1 MSIDHEQHLA
11 AVERTVTEMER
22 EGRRAFDVRLSRS
35 ITASVGDAWDAVTN
49 AERIPRWFAPVTG
62 ELALGG
68 RYQIEGNA
76 GGEITACEPLSHF
89 ALTWEFAGD
98 VSWVDVRLE
107 DEGGGRVRL
116 TLSHAQLH
124 SPFWDHYGPGATGV
138 GWEMGFMGLAMHLEQ
153 PDTPL
158 PTDEELAFSEEGKA
172 WVAGSATGWGRAAVA
187 AGEDAGAADLA
198 ARRTAAFYTGQKE
211 PGG

>member
-1 MSIDHEQHLA
+1 MSIDHERHLA
-11 AVERTVTEMER
+11 AVERTVTEIER
-22 EGRRAFDVRLSRS
+22 EGRRAFDVSLSRS
-35 ITASVGDAWDAVTN
+35 IAASVGDAWDAVTN

-62 ELALGG
+62 ELTLGG

-76 GGEITACEPLSHF
+76 GGEITACEPPSHF
-89 ALTWEFAGD
+89 ALTWEFMGD
-98 VSWVDVRLE
+98 VSWVEVRLE
-107 DEGGGRVRL
+107 GEGDDRVRL

-172 WVAGSATGWGRAAVA
+172 WVAGSAEGWGRAAVA
-187 AGEDAGAADLA
+187 AGEDAGVADLA
-198 ARRTAAFYTGQKE
+198 ARRTAAFYTGQEE
-211 PGG
+211 PGE

>member
-1 MSIDHEQHLA
+1 MSIDVEGHLG
-11 AVERTVTEMER
+11 AVERTVAEIER

-35 ITASVGDAWDAVTN
+35 IAARAEDAWDAVTN

-68 RYQIEGNA
+68 RYQIQGNA
-76 GGEITACEPLSHF
+76 GGEVTACEPLSHF

-98 VSWVDVRLE
+98 VSWVEVRLA
-107 DEGGGRVRL
+107 DEGAGRVRL
-116 TLSHAQLH
+116 TLSHPQLY

-138 GWEMGFMGLAMHLEQ
+138 GWEMGLMGLALHLEQ

-158 PTDEELAFSEEGKA
+158 PTEEELAASDAGRV
-172 WVAGSATGWGRAAVA
+172 WVAGSAEAWGRAAVA

-198 ARRTAAFYTGQKE
+198 ARRTAAFYTGQEE
-211 PGG
+211 PEA